1 MAHPIDPLE
10 RYMIQKSFLNKF
22 MVKPGSSVSFTDLDP
37 GWASH
42 KDLLDRFGEERV
54 KKVAKKILSR
64 NLENLAEAQNLL
76 WASDT
81 YGILIILQAMDAAGK
96 DGIIRHV
103 MSGLNPQGCQ
113 VHNFKKPTPDELDH
127 NFLWRYMRALPQ
139 RGRIGIFNRSYYEDV
154 LVVKVHPEL
163 LENQKLPPGVK
174 GENIWKHR
182 YSDINHFEKHLTR
195 NGIIVLKFY
204 LHISKEE
211 QRQRLLDRLN
221 NPAKH
226 WKFSDS
232 DLPERACWDDY
243 MKAYEDALSAT
254 STEWAPWYIIP
265 SNYKWASRTLV
276 ADILTGTICS
286 LGLEYPR
293 ITAERKKRLELA
305 RLQLE
310 KELAD
315 LEDSLSA

>member
-1 MAHPIDPLE
+1 
-10 RYMIQKSFLNKF
+10 MIGKNFLNKF
-22 MVKPGSSVSFTDLDP
+22 MVKPGKSISFKDLDP

-42 KDLLDRFGEERV
+42 KDLLDKYGEDRV
-54 KKVAKKILSR
+54 KKIAQKILKH

-81 YGILIILQAMDAAGK
+81 YGVLVILQAMDAAGK

-113 VHNFKKPTPDELDH
+113 VHNFKKPSAEELDH
-127 NFLWRYMRALPQ
+127 NFLWRYMKALPT

-163 LENQKLPPGVK
+163 LGNQKLPPGIT
-174 GENIWKHR
+174 GENLWKHR

-204 LHISKEE
+204 LYISRDE
-211 QRQRLLDRLN
+211 QKRRFLDRLN

-226 WKFSDS
+226 WKFSES
-232 DLPERACWDDY
+232 DLPERAYWDEY
-243 MKAYEDALSAT
+243 MEAYEQALEAT

-265 SNYKWASRTLV
+265 ANHKWASRTLV
-276 ADILTGTICS
+276 ADVLTGTIQS
-286 LGLEYPR
+286 LGLKFPEM
-293 ITAERKKRLELA
+293 TAERKKRLELA
-305 RLQLE
+305 RIQLE
-310 KELAD
+310 NED
-315 LEDSLSA
+315 LEAEGTMSA

>member
-1 MAHPIDPLE
+1 
-10 RYMIQKSFLNKF
+10 MIKKSFLKKF
-22 MVKPGSSVSFTDLDP
+22 LVRPDRPLSFENLDP

-42 KDLLDRFGEERV
+42 KDLLDKYGEERV
-54 KKVAKKILSR
+54 QKIAKKILNR
-64 NLENLAEAQNLL
+64 NLDNLAEAQSLL

-81 YGILIILQAMDAAGK
+81 YGVLIILQAMDAAGK

-103 MSGLNPQGCQ
+103 MSGLNPQACQ
-113 VHNFKKPTPDELDH
+113 VHNFKKPTNEELDH

-139 RGRIGIFNRSYYEDV
+139 RGKIGIFNRSYYEDV
-154 LVVKVHPEL
+154 LVVKVHPEYL
-163 LENQKLPPGVK
+163 DFQKLPPGIK

-211 QRQRLLDRLN
+211 QRQRLLARLN

-232 DLPERACWDDY
+232 DLPERAYWDDY
-243 MKAYEDALSAT
+243 MRAYENALMAT

-265 SNYKWASRTLV
+265 SNHKWAARTLV
-276 ADILTGTICS
+276 ADILTGTITT
-286 LGLEYPR
+286 LGLEYPK
-293 ITAERKKRLELA
+293 ITADRRKRLELA
-305 RLQLE
+305 RIQLE
-310 KELAD
+310 NEFPGE
-315 LEDSLSA
+315 EDKSQTA

>member
-1 MAHPIDPLE
+1 
-10 RYMIQKSFLNKF
+10 MIKKSFLKKF
-22 MVKPGSSVSFTDLDP
+22 LVRPDKPLSFKNLDP

-54 KKVAKKILSR
+54 QKIAKKILNR
-64 NLENLAEAQNLL
+64 NLANLSNAQNLL

-81 YGILIILQAMDAAGK
+81 YGVLIILQAMDAAGK

-103 MSGLNPQGCQ
+103 MSGLNPQACQ
-113 VHNFKKPTPDELDH
+113 VHNFKKPTNEELDH

-139 RGRIGIFNRSYYEDV
+139 RGKIGIFNRSYYEDV
-154 LVVKVHPEL
+154 LVVKVHPEYL
-163 LENQKLPPGVK
+163 DFQKLPPGIK

-211 QRQRLLDRLN
+211 QRKRLLDRLD

-232 DLPERACWDDY
+232 DLPERAYWEDY
-243 MKAYEDALSAT
+243 MRAYENALMAT
-254 STEWAPWYIIP
+254 STEWAPWYIVP
-265 SNYKWASRTLV
+265 ANHKWASRTLV
-276 ADILTGTICS
+276 ADILAGTITG
-286 LGLEYPR
+286 LGLEYPK
-293 ITAERKKRLELA
+293 ITPERRKRLELA
-305 RLQLE
+305 RIQLE
-310 KELAD
+310 NEPTD
-315 LEDSLSA
+315 EDANSLTA

>member
-1 MAHPIDPLE
+1 
-10 RYMIQKSFLNKF
+10 MIQKNFLNKF
-22 MVKPGSSVSFTDLDP
+22 VVKPGQKLSFKDLDP

-54 KKVAKKILSR
+54 RKIAKKILTR
-64 NLENLAEAQNLL
+64 NLENLTEAQNLL

-81 YGILIILQAMDAAGK
+81 YGVLIILQAMDAAGK

-103 MSGLNPQGCQ
+103 MSGLNPQGCM
-113 VHNFKKPTPDELDH
+113 VHNFKKPTADELDH
-127 NFLWRYMRALPQ
+127 NFMWRYMKSLPQ

-163 LENQKLPPGVK
+163 LESQKLPPGIQ
-174 GENIWKHR
+174 GENLWKHR

-204 LHISKEE
+204 LHISREE
-211 QRQRLLDRLN
+211 QRSRLLDRLN

-232 DLPERACWDDY
+232 DLPERAYWEDY
-243 MKAYEDALSAT
+243 MRAYEDALMAT

-265 SNYKWASRTLV
+265 SNHKWASRTLV
-276 ADILTGTICS
+276 ADVLTNTICS
-286 LGLEYPR
+286 LGLDFPA
-293 ITAERKKRLELA
+293 ITSERKKRLEMA
-305 RLQLE
+305 KIQLE
-310 KELAD
+310 NELSGEDAD
-315 LEDSLSA
+315 SMTA

>member
-1 MAHPIDPLE
+1 
-10 RYMIQKSFLNKF
+10 MIKKSFLNQF
-22 MVKPGSSVSFTDLDP
+22 IVKPGKPVYLKDLDP
-37 GWASH
+37 GWAAH

-54 KKVAKKILSR
+54 KKIAKKILNR
-64 NLENLAEAQNLL
+64 NLENLAQAQNLL

-81 YGILIILQAMDAAGK
+81 YGVLIILQAMDAAGK

-103 MSGLNPQGCQ
+103 MSGLNPQACM

-127 NFLWRYMRALPQ
+127 NFLWRYMKALPQ

-154 LVVKVHPEL
+154 LVVKVHPEI

-211 QRQRLLDRLN
+211 QRMRLLNRLN
-221 NPAKH
+221 DPNKH

-232 DLPERACWDDY
+232 DLPERAYWDDY
-243 MKAYEDALSAT
+243 MSAYENALAAT
-254 STEWAPWYIIP
+254 STEWAPWYVIP
-265 SNYKWASRTLV
+265 SNHKWASRTLV
-276 ADILTGTICS
+276 ADILSGTIS
-286 LGLEYPR
+286 MMGLEFPK
-293 ITAERKKRLELA
+293 ITEERKRRLEMA
-305 RLQLE
+305 RIQLE
-310 KELAD
+310 NESEEMS
-315 LEDSLSA
+315 EDTLTA

>member
-1 MAHPIDPLE
+1 M
-10 RYMIQKSFLNKF
+10 MQKSFLNKF
-22 MVKPGSSVSFTDLDP
+22 VVKPGKRVFFNDLDP

-42 KDLLDRFGEERV
+42 KDLLDKFGEERV
-54 KKVAKKILSR
+54 MKLAKKILKR

-103 MSGLNPQGCQ
+103 MSGLNPQACQ
-113 VHNFKKPTPDELDH
+113 VHNFKKPTNDELDH
-127 NFLWRYMRALPQ
+127 NFLWRYMKNIPQ

-154 LVVKVHPEL
+154 LVVKVHPEYL
-163 LENQKLPPGVK
+163 DTQKLPPGVK
-174 GENIWKHR
+174 SENIWKHR

-204 LHISKEE
+204 LHMSKDE
-211 QRQRLLDRLN
+211 QRKRLLERLN

-232 DLPERACWDDY
+232 DLPERAYWDDY
-243 MKAYEDALSAT
+243 MKAYEDALAAT
-254 STEWAPWYIIP
+254 STEWAPWYVIP
-265 SNYKWASRTLV
+265 SNHKWASRTLI
-276 ADILTGTICS
+276 ADILTSTICS
-286 LGLEYPR
+286 LGLEFPK
-293 ITAERKKRLELA
+293 ITTDRKKRLEAA
-305 RLQLE
+305 RIQLE
-310 KELAD
+310 NEIED
-315 LEDSLSA
+315 LVEGTMSA

>member
-1 MAHPIDPLE
+1 
-10 RYMIQKSFLNKF
+10 MIKKSFLNKF
-22 MVKPGSSVSFTDLDP
+22 LVKPGKEFSFKNLDP
-37 GWASH
+37 AWASH

-54 KKVAKKILSR
+54 QKIAKKILSR
-64 NLENLAEAQNLL
+64 NLDDLADAQNLL

-103 MSGLNPQGCQ
+103 MSGLNPQACM
-113 VHNFKKPTPDELDH
+113 VHNFKKPTNDELDH

-154 LVVKVHPEL
+154 LVVKVHPEYL
-163 LENQKLPPGVK
+163 DTQKLPPGIK
-174 GENIWKHR
+174 GDNIWKHR

-211 QRQRLLDRLN
+211 QRGRLLERLN

-232 DLPERACWDDY
+232 DLPERAYWDDY
-243 MKAYEDALSAT
+243 MRAYEDALMAT
-254 STEWAPWYIIP
+254 STEWAPWYVIP
-265 SNYKWASRTLV
+265 SNHKWASRTLV
-276 ADILTGTICS
+276 ADILAGTITS
-286 LGLEYPR
+286 LGLEYPK
-293 ITAERKKRLELA
+293 ITPERKRRLDLA
-305 RLQLE
+305 RIQLE
-310 KELAD
+310 NEMAESD
-315 LEDSLSA
+315 GDTMSA

>member
-1 MAHPIDPLE
+1 
-10 RYMIQKSFLNKF
+10 MIKKSFLNKF
-22 MVKPGSSVSFTDLDP
+22 LVKPGKEFSFKHLDP

-54 KKVAKKILSR
+54 QKIAKKILSR
-64 NLENLAEAQNLL
+64 NLDDLADAQNLL

-103 MSGLNPQGCQ
+103 MSGLNPQACM
-113 VHNFKKPTPDELDH
+113 VHNFKKPTNDELDH

-154 LVVKVHPEL
+154 LVVKVHPEYL
-163 LENQKLPPGVK
+163 DTQKLPPGIK
-174 GENIWKHR
+174 GDNIWKHR

-211 QRQRLLDRLN
+211 QRGRLLERLN

-232 DLPERACWDDY
+232 DLPERAYWDDY
-243 MKAYEDALSAT
+243 MRAYEDALMAT
-254 STEWAPWYIIP
+254 STEWAPWYVIP
-265 SNYKWASRTLV
+265 SNHKWASRTLV
-276 ADILTGTICS
+276 ADILAGTITS
-286 LGLEYPR
+286 LGLEYPK
-293 ITAERKKRLELA
+293 ITPERKRRLDLA
-305 RLQLE
+305 RIQLE
-310 KELAD
+310 NEMAESD
-315 LEDSLSA
+315 GDTMSA